1 MATTC
6 KTNGNDSSQCS
17 KCLPAICCNYFALEV
32 DEPEDRKD
40 FESMLWQIAHQK
52 VSFYIHRKKWYMMVH
67 TRCNFLS
74 EDNQCMI
81 YENRPYICREH
92 STENCEYTGEDY
104 GFTEHFKSY
113 DDLLAYIKENYTFR
127 FKQGATGVAPN
138 CE

>member
-1 MATTC
+1 MV
-6 KTNGNDSSQCS
+6 KNDKSNGNDSDQCS
-17 KCLPAICCNYFALEV
+17 KCLPAICCNYFAIEV

-67 TRCNFLS
+67 TRCNFLT
-74 EDNQCMI
+74 ENNQCAI
-81 YENRPYICREH
+81 YETRPYICREH
-92 STENCEYTGEDY
+92 STENCEYTGDDY

-113 DDLLAYIKENYTFR
+113 DDLLVYIKENYTFR
-127 FKQGATGVAPN
+127 FKQQPTGVSPN